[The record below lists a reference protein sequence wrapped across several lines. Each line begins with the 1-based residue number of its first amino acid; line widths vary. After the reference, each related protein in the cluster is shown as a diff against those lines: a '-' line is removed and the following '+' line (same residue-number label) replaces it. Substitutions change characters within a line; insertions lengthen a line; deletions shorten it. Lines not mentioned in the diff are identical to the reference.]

1 MYVPDHL
8 KKQDMC
14 ERAVCFKT
22 NTLEHVPDN
31 LKTQEMC
38 DKVVHHGP
46 WQLKDVPYHLKI
58 EEMYKEL
65 LKIPATKATSL
76 KSIRQKR

>member
-1 MYVPDHL
+1 
-8 KKQDMC
+8 
-14 ERAVCFKT
+14 
-22 NTLEHVPDN
+22 
-31 LKTQEMC
+31 MC

-65 LKIPATKATSL
+65 LKNPCHQGHVPEKYKTEEMSMKAKWIPPYEL
-76 KSIRQKR
+76 KLIPDNFLRNL